1 MKIDRDFLDVDNRML
16 RLGVGKNKGRWFGR
30 IDLWS
35 IWFRVSSGVQKE
47 SKPKFDMDKHRAEV
61 YARYMKWVDEV
72 SEDLEDKTHFTP
84 EEIVSKVL
92 EISLD
97 LLNNKSQ

>member
-47 SKPKFDMDKHRAEV
+47 PTPKFDFESHRAEV

-72 SEDLEDKTHFTP
+72 SEDLEDKTYFSP
-84 EEIVSKVL
+84 DEIVRKVL
-92 EISLD
+92 EISMEVK
-97 LLNNKSQ
+97 NTSQ